1 MRPQTVMLR
10 EPVEYKML
18 IGSGV
23 RIADTPISRMVAVR
37 CR

>member
-1 MRPQTVMLR
+1 MLR

-23 RIADTPISRMVAVR
+23 SIAETPIARMVAVKR
-37 CR
+37 A